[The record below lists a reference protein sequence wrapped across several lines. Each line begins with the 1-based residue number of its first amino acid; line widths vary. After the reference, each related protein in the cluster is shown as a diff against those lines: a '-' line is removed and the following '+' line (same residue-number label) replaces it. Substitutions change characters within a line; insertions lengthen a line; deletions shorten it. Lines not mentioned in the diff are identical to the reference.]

1 MADNITV
8 LIPTAM
14 RPKVGEQES
23 ISATGS
29 TVKDVLGGI
38 GTDHPEFAAQ
48 MFDANNNVNRFINV
62 FVNDEDIRF
71 LENLDTALKD
81 GDEVSIVPAI
91 AGG

>member
-1 MADNITV
+1 MAENITI

-14 RPKVGEQES
+14 RPKVADQES
-23 ISATGS
+23 IRTTGGS
-29 TVKDVLGGI
+29 VKDVLGAI
-38 GTDHPEFAAQ
+38 ATEHPDFGKQ

-62 FVNDEDIRF
+62 YVNDEDIRF
-71 LENLDTALKD
+71 LENLDTTLND